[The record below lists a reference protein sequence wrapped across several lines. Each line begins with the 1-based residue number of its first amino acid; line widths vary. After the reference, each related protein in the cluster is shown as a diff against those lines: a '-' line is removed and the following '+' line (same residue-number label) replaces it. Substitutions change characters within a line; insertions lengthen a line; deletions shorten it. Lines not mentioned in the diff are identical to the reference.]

1 METEGGSSK
10 ARSPRR
16 AMRKKEEDLLRRTE
30 MRMLR
35 RILGVSLKHKISNKE
50 IRRRCEVVD
59 IIEKVREVRLRWHGH
74 VEKEDATEPVWSI
87 MEMEIKGNR
96 GRGRP
101 KKRWMDCIKE
111 DLTVKKLTT
120 DMARD
125 RKMWKV
131 RIRAADPGIV
141 WD

>member
-1 METEGGSSK
+1 
-10 ARSPRR
+10 
-16 AMRKKEEDLLRRTE
+16 

-35 RILGVSLKHKISNKE
+35 RILGVSLKYKIRNEE

-59 IIEKVREVRLRWHGH
+59 IIEKVREARLRWHNH
-74 VEKEDATEPVWSI
+74 VERKDAAKTVRSI

-101 KKRWMDCIKE
+101 KKRWMDYIKE

-120 DMARD
+120 HMARD
-125 RKMWKV
+125 RKMWRI
-131 RIRAADPGIV
+131 RIRAPDPGIV

>member
-1 METEGGSSK
+1 
-10 ARSPRR
+10 
-16 AMRKKEEDLLRRTE
+16 
-30 MRMLR
+30 MLR
-35 RILGVSLKHKISNKE
+35 RILGVSLKDKIRNEE
-50 IRRRCEVVD
+50 IRKRCGVVD
-59 IIEKVREVRLRWHGH
+59 IIEKVREARLRWYGH
-74 VEKEDATEPVWSI
+74 VGRKDAAEPVRSI

-101 KKRWMDCIKE
+101 KKRWMDCVNE

-125 RKMWKV
+125 RKKWRI
-131 RIRAADPGIV
+131 RIRAADPGTV